1 MDIAQ
6 KMLTK
11 FNDDPD
17 LLKRAITGHESW
29 VFGDV
34 IETLAQS
41 LQRNSPEEPRPQQ
54 ARKVWTNVKVLLTVF
69 FDCNGVMHPIA
80 YIICLNT

>member
-29 VFGDV
+29 VFGYD
-34 IETLAQS
+34 IDTKAQS
-41 LQRNSPEEPRPQQ
+41 LQGNSPEEPRPQQ
-54 ARKVWTNVKVLLTVF
+54 ARKVRTNVKVLLTVF
-69 FDCNGVMHPIA
+69 FDCNGVMQRIA
-80 YIICLNT
+80 YIMCLNT